1 MGNPNSAQDFCKF
14 PGACILLVASP
25 SDFLYLLKTE
35 SHQHLNFHIYSSTRG
50 PEQDSALLVQLSQ
63 DEAVLQNKLYRRFRD
78 NTGDLN
84 RFICNVLFLMLGVG
98 EEVFVTFLF
107 IPFHI

>member
-1 MGNPNSAQDFCKF
+1 MGNPNSAQYFCKF
-14 PGACILLVASP
+14 PGACILLVTSP

-35 SHQHLNFHIYSSTRG
+35 SHQHLNFHNYSSTRG
-50 PEQDSALLVQLSQ
+50 LEQDSELLVQLPQ

-84 RFICNVLFLMLGVG
+84 HICNVLFLMLGVG